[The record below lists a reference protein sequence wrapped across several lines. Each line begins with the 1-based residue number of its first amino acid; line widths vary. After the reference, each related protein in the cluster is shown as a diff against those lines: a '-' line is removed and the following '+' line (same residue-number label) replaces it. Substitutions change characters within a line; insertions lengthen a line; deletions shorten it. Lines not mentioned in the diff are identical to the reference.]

1 MNQAK
6 RADDLIEDAVLAQ
19 LNRVTVGENGESV
32 VSEGHVYDVVS
43 IDGVVR
49 VLIDLDKAPLDDLE
63 ELAPLLGRLA
73 NEVDGV
79 KRAVVKPRP
88 KVSGT
93 RRPVPGVGRIVL
105 VHSGKGGVGKSTVT
119 ANLALALA
127 AKGLRVGVLDAD
139 VYGPSQ
145 PALFGLSGRAETTRN
160 GNKIAPMKA
169 LGIKVMSLGFLMSND
184 QALVW
189 RGSLVDEGIPQ
200 LFFDVDWGELDL
212 LLVDMPPGTSDV
224 HLAIAHRVDVAGVVT
239 VTAPGQTSVQDV
251 MRGVEMFAD
260 LAIPCLG
267 VIENMAQ
274 VACSKCHGVS
284 HPFGAEGG
292 RILAQTIGTPLL
304 AVLPFETGLA
314 RRADIGK
321 LGTNEDGLILGDAF
335 DDLATYLMTT
345 VSEAKEKN

>member
-1 MNQAK
+1 MNEVK
-6 RADDLIEDAVLAQ
+6 RTDDLIEKAVLAQ
-19 LNRVTVGENGESV
+19 LSRVTVGENGESV

-43 IDGVVR
+43 VDGVVR

-88 KVSGT
+88 VASKT
-93 RRPVPGVGRIVL
+93 RRPIPGVARIVL

-145 PALFGLSGRAETTRN
+145 PVLFGLSGRAEMTAA
-160 GNKIAPMKA
+160 GDKIAAMEA
-169 LGIKVMSLGFLMSND
+169 SGVKVMSLGFLMAND

-200 LFFDVDWGELDL
+200 LFFDVDWGVLDL

-224 HLAIAHRVDVAGVVT
+224 HLAIAHRVEVAGVVT

-260 LAIPCLG
+260 LAVPCLG

-274 VACSKCHGVS
+274 VVCPKCDGAS

-292 RILAQTIGTPLL
+292 RILAQSIGVPLL
-304 AVLPFETGLA
+304 AVLPFETMLA
-314 RRADIGK
+314 KRADTGK
-321 LGTNEDGLILGDAF
+321 LGANDDAMILGDAF
-335 DDLATYLMTT
+335 ADLAAQLM
-345 VSEAKEKN
+345 AKMGESKETN